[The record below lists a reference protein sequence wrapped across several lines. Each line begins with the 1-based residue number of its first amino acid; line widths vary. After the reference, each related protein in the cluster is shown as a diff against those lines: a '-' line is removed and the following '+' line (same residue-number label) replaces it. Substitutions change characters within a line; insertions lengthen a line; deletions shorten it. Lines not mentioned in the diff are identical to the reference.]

1 MLYYSLFSIWP
12 ARAPAAGTAEFI
24 RLSANYTVPIG
35 GVGRTPGV
43 QAGMQAA
50 AIPLTMIIAIIGGLI
65 TGKE

>member
-1 MLYYSLFSIWP
+1 M
-12 ARAPAAGTAEFI
+12 

-50 AIPLTMIIAIIGGLI
+50 AIPLTMIMAIIGGLI
-65 TGKE
+65 TGME